1 MYFKGMFTETKS
13 SLIIIIIFVTFLR
26 VDQLFDTRFFCL
38 MLISLQTLEEVAEKV
53 MGLQMP
59 MYQDPINT
67 YVPDDTAEKLPKSID
82 YRKLGYVTSVKNQVR
97 K

>member
-1 MYFKGMFTETKS
+1 
-13 SLIIIIIFVTFLR
+13 
-26 VDQLFDTRFFCL
+26 
-38 MLISLQTLEEVAEKV
+38 

-59 MYQDPINT
+59 MYRDPTNT
-67 YVPDDTAEKLPKSID
+67 YVPDDTVEKLPKSID

>member
-1 MYFKGMFTETKS
+1 M
-13 SLIIIIIFVTFLR
+13 R
-26 VDQLFDTRFFCL
+26 
-38 MLISLQTLEEVAEKV
+38 ISLQTLEEVAEKV

-59 MYQDPINT
+59 MSRDPTNT
-67 YVPDDTAEKLPKSID
+67 FVPDETMEKLPKSID